1 MPSQLELELL
11 LLTGSESSYLLF
23 IKNVNFHKLSRK
35 CEHYRLDVLKA
46 NDLMSILQQINNDR
60 IENKC

>member
-35 CEHYRLDVLKA
+35 CEHYYVIRHIAAAVL
-46 NDLMSILQQINNDR
+46 
-60 IENKC
+60 